1 MRLSK
6 IKTNKS
12 DSKLICAYA
21 AQVELKLWKGSSKE
35 VQESLQITRVLST
48 YTKQSTMLKTKLYWE
63 SVLGEPSKAVERSL
77 KRSLG

>member
-35 VQESLQITRVLST
+35 VQESLQITR
-48 YTKQSTMLKTKLYWE
+48 
-63 SVLGEPSKAVERSL
+63 
-77 KRSLG
+77 